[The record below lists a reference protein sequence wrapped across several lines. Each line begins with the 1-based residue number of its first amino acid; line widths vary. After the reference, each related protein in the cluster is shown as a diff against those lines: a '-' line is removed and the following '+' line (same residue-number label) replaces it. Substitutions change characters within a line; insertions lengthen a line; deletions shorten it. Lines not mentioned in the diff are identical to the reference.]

1 MEYDLVFVLLW
12 QHIELPLVYSQ
23 TFDQAQKQ
31 SEINSELKPFSVSVW
46 VMTPLR
52 FYIGR
57 EERSIVKRLKLRC
70 PGIKIHLLP
79 EVNRLDNFPLTFFL
93 KFQRGKL
100 FASQIVFHFRGEAT
114 LNHFVRYYSK
124 NMNDSFILD
133 VRGYWPAEILYARG
147 FEDIENLSGNLAA
160 VYDQEK
166 RKLQKALEL
175 ADGVITVSQ
184 NLANL
189 LKEIVPTLPE
199 INIVP
204 CSVRSIHGR
213 HNREKIRQS
222 LGVTN
227 EEKLLVYSGGYARY
241 QHLEDLTIPFIEL
254 ILRQSEQVKVLI
266 LSQDMLK
273 IQQIVKAATEYYDR
287 YIFRK
292 VDQIEVGDYLSACD
306 LGFLLR
312 RESLVNTVAQPVKIG
327 EYLAAGVPVCVQGEV
342 GGVTEKLISYNA
354 GLSVDLVDQGEEVW
368 LKHSYRIL
376 NFLKSNNVKQA
387 QLLAR
392 DYFFWDQ
399 NVVKQR
405 QYYNSILKSN

>member
-1 MEYDLVFVLLW
+1 MSFDLVYVLLW
-12 QHIELPLVYSQ
+12 EHVNLALVSSQ

-31 SEINSELKPFSVSVW
+31 TEVEGELKPGTVSVW

-100 FASQIVFHFRGEAT
+100 LASKVVFHFRGEAT
-114 LNHFVRYYSK
+114 LNHFVKHYSK
-124 NMNDSFILD
+124 RTNDSFILD

-147 FEDIENLSGNLAA
+147 VEDIENLSENLAA

-166 RKLQKALEL
+166 RRLQKALEL

-184 NLANL
+184 NLAIL
-189 LKEIVPTLPE
+189 LKKIVPILPE
-199 INIVP
+199 INVVP

-222 LGVTN
+222 LGVADD
-227 EEKLLVYSGGYARY
+227 EKLLVYSGGYARY

-254 ILRQSEQVKVLI
+254 ILKQSEQVKVLM
-266 LSQDMLK
+266 LSQDILK
-273 IQQIVKAATEYYDR
+273 IQQIVNAVTGFLDR

-327 EYLAAGVPVCVQGEV
+327 EYLASGVPVCVEGEV
-342 GGVTEKLISYNA
+342 GGVTSKLVNYNA
-354 GLSVDLVDQGEEVW
+354 GLSIKIVDQNEDEW
-368 LKHSYRIL
+368 IKHSQRVLDFL
-376 NFLKSNNVKQA
+376 NIDKFKEA
-387 QLLAR
+387 QLLALE
-392 DYFFWDQ
+392 FFHWDR
-399 NVVKQR
+399 NVMKQR
-405 QYYNSILKSN
+405 HYYQSVLK

>member
-1 MEYDLVFVLLW
+1 MNYDLIYILFWDQV
-12 QHIELPLVYSQ
+12 ILPLVSSQ

-31 SEINSELKPFSVSVW
+31 TEVEGELKPGTVSVW

-57 EERSIVKRLKLRC
+57 EERSIVKGLKLRC

-93 KFQRGKL
+93 KFQREKL
-100 FASQIVFHFRGEAT
+100 LASKVVFHFRGEAT
-114 LNHFVRYYSK
+114 LNHFVKHYSK
-124 NMNDSFILD
+124 RTNDSFILD

-147 FEDIENLSGNLAA
+147 IEDIENLSENLAT

-166 RKLQKALEL
+166 RRLQKALEL

-184 NLANL
+184 NLSNL
-189 LKEIVPTLPE
+189 LKKIVPTLPE

-204 CSVRSIHGR
+204 CSVHSIQGR
-213 HNREKIRQS
+213 HSREKIRQS
-222 LGVTN
+222 LGVADD
-227 EEKLLVYSGGYARY
+227 EKLLVYSGGYARY

-342 GGVTEKLISYNA
+342 GGVTEKLINYNA
-354 GLSVDLVDQGEEVW
+354 GLSVDLVDQSEEVW
-368 LKHSYRIL
+368 LKHSYRVL
-376 NFLKSNNVKQA
+376 SCLKSNNVKQA

-392 DYFFWDQ
+392 DYFLWDR

-405 QYYNSILKSN
+405 HYYKNILKSK

>member
-1 MEYDLVFVLLW
+1 MSFDLVYVLLW
-12 QHIELPLVYSQ
+12 EHIKLPLVSSQ

-31 SEINSELKPFSVSVW
+31 TEVEGALKPGTVSVW

-100 FASQIVFHFRGEAT
+100 LASKVVFHFRGEAT
-114 LNHFVRYYSK
+114 LNHFVRHYSK
-124 NMNDSFILD
+124 RTNDSFILD

-147 FEDIENLSGNLAA
+147 VEDIGNLSKNLAA
-160 VYDQEK
+160 VHDHEK
-166 RKLQKALEL
+166 RKLQKALAL
-175 ADGVITVSQ
+175 GDGVIAVSQ

-189 LKEIVPTLPE
+189 LNKIVPGLPE
-199 INIVP
+199 INVVP
-204 CSVRSIHGR
+204 CSVRSVHGR
-213 HNREKIRQS
+213 HSREKIRQS
-222 LGVTN
+222 LGVADD
-227 EEKLLVYSGGYARY
+227 EKLLVYSGGYARY

-254 ILRQSEQVKVLI
+254 ILKQCELVKVLI

-287 YIFRK
+287 YIFCK

-327 EYLAAGVPVCVQGEV
+327 EYLAAGIPVCVQGEV

-354 GLSVDLVDQGEEVW
+354 GLSVDLVDQDEGVW
-368 LKHSYRIL
+368 LKHSYKVL
-376 NFLKSNNVKQA
+376 NFLKSNNTERA

-392 DYFFWDQ
+392 DYFVWDR

-405 QYYNSILKSN
+405 QYYRSILISK